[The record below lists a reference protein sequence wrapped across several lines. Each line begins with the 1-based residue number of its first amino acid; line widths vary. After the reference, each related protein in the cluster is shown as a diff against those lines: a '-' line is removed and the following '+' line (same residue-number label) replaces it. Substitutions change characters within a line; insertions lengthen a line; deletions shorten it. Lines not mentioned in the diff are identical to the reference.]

1 MDNEVEDKTQIRTK
15 STEQTEVRD
24 TDIFGGRGTKT
35 EKNYENTNLISHLY
49 YFCCTTRSEGMWMG
63 L

>member
-15 STEQTEVRD
+15 SAEQTEVRD

-35 EKNYENTNLISHLY
+35 EKNYENTNPISHLY
-49 YFCCTTRSEGMWMG
+49 YFCCTMRSEGMWMG